1 MEQNQRTSKGSNEK
15 IQALRE
21 NPLLCP
27 FDGCEQVFN
36 DETDLNCHCL
46 WVHKKWRG
54 YCTTNTTSKN
64 NGIAET
70 LLPIIDI
77 SINKHTTFL
86 GKRVPTTPGHYQY
99 RCKECDY
106 PINIKKELCE
116 ECTVEIREYTFPG
129 SDYIVAYEWLKE
141 HGYYTTFLN
150 AVKSQGLYNYSLEFR
165 KEYEITESEIK
176 LGLSEDQ
183 GRKARYWARNNFKD
197 WKFEKELTFIVNEVM
212 GSETD
217 YWITDNNRFVI
228 LQRMLATQ
236 DNCKYYDAEC
246 GLCRITQSM
255 DYFYNEL
262 PSEIETPNMSGV
274 QPNSFLYAL
283 KASAFEVLKEK
294 QNTKLRIHF
303 GVKND

>member
-1 MEQNQRTSKGSNEK
+1 MKHNKRPSKGSNEK

-27 FDGCEQVFN
+27 FDGCKQVFN

-150 AVKSQGLYNYSLEFR
+150 TAKSQGLYNYSLEFR

-217 YWITDNNRFVI
+217 YWVTDNNRFVI

-246 GLCRITQSM
+246 GLCRITQGM
-255 DYFYNEL
+255 DRCYQHPEDFFHI
-262 PSEIETPNMSGV
+262 PEIKGMKTAFS
-274 QPNSFLYAL
+274 YAL
-283 KASAFEVLKEK
+283 KTTAFEVLKEK